1 LPFIFLESN
10 FLCWPEYH
18 SGVFYA
24 WNSKSTDQRYQT
36 MQKQFSP
43 LTACRTKRIK
53 PPLLIASLLIALGLL
68 VSPVYAAQETKPGVP
83 VTVTVPHQDVI
94 TEWDEYTGRFVAFE
108 QVDIRARV
116 SGYLQDIHFT
126 DGKRIEQG
134 DLLFTLDPRPF
145 DAAITSAKAE
155 LERTQTNLTLG
166 KQELQRATRLVA
178 QNAMSQ
184 EELDVRS
191 ATMKARQADMAAA
204 RAALQ
209 IAELDLEYS
218 RISAP
223 ISGRISSNSI
233 DTGNLIQAADGQVLT
248 TIVQQEPVFF
258 VFDLSESSYLKYK
271 RQRNA
276 AGDSSLVDQVWAVQV
291 RLLDEQ
297 DYQHQGQVDFVDT
310 RFDQNTGTIRLRA
323 LFDSNAN
330 GLLLPGSF
338 GRVRLP
344 AAQPGPALL
353 IPDVAI
359 MSDMAQKIVMVVDQ
373 DNVVQPRKVEL
384 GPLYQ
389 GLRVIRSGLQK
400 DDRVITKGLLRVR
413 PGVKVAPQMA
423 ATTEAAS

>member
-1 LPFIFLESN
+1 
-10 FLCWPEYH
+10 
-18 SGVFYA
+18 
-24 WNSKSTDQRYQT
+24 
-36 MQKQFSP
+36 MQKHFSQ
-43 LTACRTKRIK
+43 LLIACRTMLIQA
-53 PPLLIASLLIALGLL
+53 PLLIAFGLLAAPPLIAQDAEPNVL
-68 VSPVYAAQETKPGVP
+68 
-83 VTVTVPHQDVI
+83 VTVTTPRQEII
-94 TEWDEYTGRFVAFE
+94 TEWDEYTGRFIAFE
-108 QVDIRARV
+108 QVEVRARV

-126 DGKRIEQG
+126 DGERIEQG

-145 DAAITSAKAE
+145 EAAIASVKAE
-155 LERTQTNLTLG
+155 LDRAQANLTLG
-166 KQELQRATRLVA
+166 KQELQRATLLVA
-178 QNAMSQ
+178 KKAMSQ

-191 ATMKARQADMAAA
+191 ANMKARQADTAAA
-204 RAALQ
+204 KAAVQ

-223 ISGRISSNSI
+223 ISGRISNNTI
-233 DTGNLIQAADGQVLT
+233 DVGNLIQGGGSQVLT
-248 TIVQQEPVFF
+248 NIVQQEPVFF

-276 AGDSSLVDQVWAVQV
+276 AGDSSLVDQAWTVHV

-297 DYQHQGQVDFVDT
+297 DYQHDGQVDFVDT
-310 RFDQNTGTIRLRA
+310 RFDQSTGTIRLRA

-344 AAQPGPALL
+344 AAQPSPALL
-353 IPDVAI
+353 IPDMAI

-400 DDRVITKGLLRVR
+400 DDRIITKGLLRVR
-413 PGVKVAPQMA
+413 PGVKVVPQMA
-423 ATTEAAS
+423 ASNGNAS

>member
-1 LPFIFLESN
+1 
-10 FLCWPEYH
+10 
-18 SGVFYA
+18 
-24 WNSKSTDQRYQT
+24 
-36 MQKQFSP
+36 MQKQFSQ
-43 LTACRTKRIK
+43 LLIACRTMLIQA
-53 PPLLIASLLIALGLL
+53 PLLIAFGLL
-68 VSPVYAAQETKPGVP
+68 AAPPLVAQDAEPNVP
-83 VTVTVPHQDVI
+83 VTVTTPRQGVI

-108 QVDIRARV
+108 QVEIRARV

-126 DGKRIEQG
+126 DGERIEQG

-145 DAAITSAKAE
+145 EAAIASAKAE
-155 LERTQTNLTLG
+155 LERAQTNLTLG
-166 KQELQRATRLVA
+166 KQELQRAIRLVS
-178 QNAMSQ
+178 QKAMSQ

-191 ATMKARQADMAAA
+191 ATMKARQADTAAA
-204 RAALQ
+204 KAALQ
-209 IAELDLEYS
+209 IVELDLEYS

-223 ISGRISSNSI
+223 ISGQISNNTI
-233 DTGNLIQAADGQVLT
+233 DVGNLIQAGGGQVLT

-276 AGDSSLVDQVWAVQV
+276 AGDTSLVDQAWTVRV

-297 DYQHQGQVDFVDT
+297 DYQHNGQVDFVDT
-310 RFDQNTGTIRLRA
+310 RFDQSTGTIRLRA

-359 MSDMAQKIVMVVDQ
+359 LSDMAKKIVMVVDQ

-389 GLRVIRSGLQK
+389 GLRVIRSGLKK

-413 PGVKVAPQMA
+413 PGVKVVPQMA
-423 ATTEAAS
+423 VSNENAS

>member
-1 LPFIFLESN
+1 
-10 FLCWPEYH
+10 
-18 SGVFYA
+18 
-24 WNSKSTDQRYQT
+24 
-36 MQKQFSP
+36 MQKQFS
-43 LTACRTKRIK
+43 L
-53 PPLLIASLLIALGLL
+53 LLIACRMLIKASLPIAFGLL
-68 VSPVYAAQETKPGVP
+68 ATPPLVAQDAEPNVP
-83 VTVTVPHQDVI
+83 VTVTTPRQEVI

-126 DGKRIEQG
+126 DGERIEQG

-145 DAAITSAKAE
+145 EAAIASAKAE
-155 LERTQTNLTLG
+155 LERAQTNLTLG
-166 KQELQRATRLVA
+166 KQELQRAIRLVS
-178 QNAMSQ
+178 QKAMSQ

-191 ATMKARQADMAAA
+191 ATMKARQADTAAA
-204 RAALQ
+204 KAALQ
-209 IAELDLEYS
+209 IVELDLEYS

-223 ISGRISSNSI
+223 ISGQISNNTI
-233 DTGNLIQAADGQVLT
+233 DIGNLIQAGGGQVLT

-276 AGDSSLVDQVWAVQV
+276 AGDNSLVDQAWTVRV

-297 DYQHQGQVDFVDT
+297 DYQHNGQVDFVDT
-310 RFDQNTGTIRLRA
+310 RFDQSTGTIRLRA

-359 MSDMAQKIVMVVDQ
+359 LSDMAKKIVMVVDQ

-389 GLRVIRSGLQK
+389 GLRVIRSGLKK

-413 PGVKVAPQMA
+413 PGVKVVPQMA
-423 ATTEAAS
+423 VSNENAS

>member
-1 LPFIFLESN
+1 
-10 FLCWPEYH
+10 
-18 SGVFYA
+18 
-24 WNSKSTDQRYQT
+24 
-36 MQKQFSP
+36 MQKHFSQ
-43 LTACRTKRIK
+43 LLIACRTMLIQA
-53 PPLLIASLLIALGLL
+53 PLLIAFGLLAAPPLIAQDAEPNVL
-68 VSPVYAAQETKPGVP
+68 
-83 VTVTVPHQDVI
+83 VTVTTPRQEII
-94 TEWDEYTGRFVAFE
+94 TEWDEYTGRFIAFE
-108 QVDIRARV
+108 QVAVRARV

-126 DGKRIEQG
+126 DGERIEQG

-145 DAAITSAKAE
+145 EAAIASVKAE
-155 LERTQTNLTLG
+155 LDRAQANLTLG
-166 KQELQRATRLVA
+166 KQELQRATLLVA
-178 QNAMSQ
+178 KKAMSQ

-191 ATMKARQADMAAA
+191 ANMKARQADTAAA
-204 RAALQ
+204 KAAVQ

-223 ISGRISSNSI
+223 ISGRISNNTI
-233 DTGNLIQAADGQVLT
+233 DVGNLIQGGGSQVLT
-248 TIVQQEPVFF
+248 NIVQQEPVFF

-276 AGDSSLVDQVWAVQV
+276 AGDSSLVDQAWTVHV

-297 DYQHQGQVDFVDT
+297 DYQHDGQVDFVDT
-310 RFDQNTGTIRLRA
+310 RFDQSTGTIRLRA

-344 AAQPGPALL
+344 AAQPSPALL
-353 IPDVAI
+353 IPDMAI

-400 DDRVITKGLLRVR
+400 DDRIITKGLLRVR
-413 PGVKVAPQMA
+413 PGVKVVPQMA
-423 ATTEAAS
+423 ASNGNAS

>member
-1 LPFIFLESN
+1 
-10 FLCWPEYH
+10 
-18 SGVFYA
+18 
-24 WNSKSTDQRYQT
+24 
-36 MQKQFSP
+36 MQKHFSQ
-43 LTACRTKRIK
+43 LLIACRTMLIQV
-53 PPLLIASLLIALGLL
+53 PLLIAFGLLAAPPLIAQDAEPNVL
-68 VSPVYAAQETKPGVP
+68 
-83 VTVTVPHQDVI
+83 VTVTTPRQEII
-94 TEWDEYTGRFVAFE
+94 TEWDEYTGRFIAFE
-108 QVDIRARV
+108 QVEVRARV

-126 DGKRIEQG
+126 DGERIEQG

-145 DAAITSAKAE
+145 EAAIASVKAE
-155 LERTQTNLTLG
+155 LDRAQANLTLG
-166 KQELQRATRLVA
+166 KQELQRATLLVA
-178 QNAMSQ
+178 KKAMSQ

-191 ATMKARQADMAAA
+191 ANMKARQADTAAA
-204 RAALQ
+204 KAAVQ

-223 ISGRISSNSI
+223 ISGRISNNTI
-233 DTGNLIQAADGQVLT
+233 DVGNLIQGGGSQVLT
-248 TIVQQEPVFF
+248 NIVQQEPVFF

-276 AGDSSLVDQVWAVQV
+276 AGDSSLVDQAWTVHV

-297 DYQHQGQVDFVDT
+297 DYQHDGQVDFVDT
-310 RFDQNTGTIRLRA
+310 RFDQSTGTIRLRA

-344 AAQPGPALL
+344 AAQPSPALL
-353 IPDVAI
+353 IPDMAI

-400 DDRVITKGLLRVR
+400 DDRIITKGLLRVR
-413 PGVKVAPQMA
+413 PGVKVVPQMA
-423 ATTEAAS
+423 ASNGNAS